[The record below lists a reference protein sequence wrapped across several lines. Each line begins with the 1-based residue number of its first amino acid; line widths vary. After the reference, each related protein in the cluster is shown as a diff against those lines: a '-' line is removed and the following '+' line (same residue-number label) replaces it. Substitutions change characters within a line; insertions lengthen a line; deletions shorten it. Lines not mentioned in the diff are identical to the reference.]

1 MHRFVDEILKR
12 DRRTQKKRNLE
23 ARARLGILDPAE
35 ELTAFGT
42 HGSHGNGIRRAKNAL
57 AGYFLGAKA
66 RVYGFFLLIFGLMTL
81 LLHFADYYIKTEVID
96 VLYPLLCGALCSIV
110 SIPLLIPDTP
120 IHKATEDDPIV
131 SFVLYDFFCF
141 RHYQEK
147 GGAILRKRVAIPLA
161 ILLSVVGFFTS
172 PWYVILAIAGLVF
185 LPLALSTPEF
195 PFLLSLALLPYF
207 SLLPH
212 SAILLGS
219 LVALAMLSYL
229 RKVVLGNR
237 TFAIRSYDILLIIF
251 SLFFL
256 ISGIFNGGM
265 SSFTSALLLAILTSG
280 YTLAT
285 GLIVNRRI
293 ADSAT
298 SALGLLSFPVSI
310 YSIYQYFFT
319 TPSDIWS
326 DAVFADAIRTRVTGT
341 FQNPNVLA
349 MFLLVASI
357 FALYHLR
364 ATKKTGGKIVCGIVL
379 ILHLFALAL
388 TFSRGAYIALGL
400 TFIALIVLRYAKK
413 PGLLL
418 TGLAILP
425 HLLFFLPSSI
435 IERLLSVFNLADS
448 SIAYRLSIARSSI
461 AMFLDRIFL
470 GVGVGEETFRE
481 AFFAYA
487 EEGVIAPHSHNLLL
501 QIGCEAGIF
510 ALICFILL
518 LVLRAREAT
527 VSVPLIRKSTVRLS
541 SVYSLATL
549 FALILFG
556 FSDDIFSTFPIFYL
570 FWIVFGIGSAV
581 LLVAKREMED
591 RANYY
596 GDEQSPESSIVDIRL
611 H

>member
-1 MHRFVDEILKR
+1 MHRFVDEILRR
-12 DRRTQKKRNLE
+12 DRKAQRKRNVE
-23 ARARLGILDPAE
+23 ARSRLGILNPDE
-35 ELTAFGT
+35 ETGDSSTGRGYTL
-42 HGSHGNGIRRAKNAL
+42 RRAKGAL

-66 RVYGFFLLIFGLMTL
+66 RVYGLFLLIFGLMTL
-81 LLHFADYYIKTEVID
+81 LLHFADYYIETEVVD
-96 VLYPLLCGALCSIV
+96 VFYPLLCGALCSLL
-110 SIPLLIPDTP
+110 SIPLLIPDAP
-120 IHKATEDDPIV
+120 LHKATNDDPIV
-131 SFVLYDFFCF
+131 SFILYDFFCF
-141 RHYQEK
+141 RHFQEK
-147 GGAILRKRVAIPLA
+147 RGAVLRKRVTIPLA

-172 PWYVILAIAGLVF
+172 PWYVIFAIAGLVF
-185 LPLALSTPEF
+185 LPLVLSTPEF
-195 PFLLSLALLPYF
+195 PFLLSLTLLPYF

-212 SAILLGS
+212 SGILLGS
-219 LVALAMLSYL
+219 LVAFAMISYL
-229 RKVVLGNR
+229 RKALLGNR
-237 TFAIRSYDILLIIF
+237 TFAIRAYDILLIFF

-256 ISGIFNGGM
+256 VSGIFNGGTASF
-265 SSFTSALLLAILTSG
+265 SSSLLLFVLTSG

-298 SALGLLSFPVSI
+298 SALGLLSFPVSV

-319 TPSDIWS
+319 APSDHWS
-326 DAVFADAIRTRVTGT
+326 DPVFADAIRTRVTGT
-341 FQNPNVLA
+341 FHNPNVLA

-364 ATKKTGGKIVCGIVL
+364 EAKRVGVKICCTIVL
-379 ILHLFALAL
+379 LLHLFALAL
-388 TFSRGAYIALGL
+388 TFSRGAYIALAFTL
-400 TFIALIVLRYAKK
+400 IALLVLRYTEK

-418 TGLAILP
+418 TGLALLP
-425 HLLFFLPSSI
+425 HLLFFLPSSVM
-435 IERLLSVFNLADS
+435 ERLLSIFNLADS
-448 SIAYRLSIARSSI
+448 SISYRLSITRSSI

-470 GVGVGEETFRE
+470 GVGVGEEAFRD

-487 EEGVIAPHSHNLLL
+487 EEGVVAPHSHNLFL

-510 ALICFILL
+510 ALICFVLILL
-518 LVLRAREAT
+518 FRATEAT
-527 VSVPLIRKSTVRLS
+527 RSVPIARKSTVRLAS
-541 SVYSLATL
+541 SYSLATL

-581 LLVAKREMED
+581 LLVAKRERED

-611 H
+611 R